1 MINKGNKDIKEIVNN
16 IADILYDADYQ
27 EALVM
32 IEEKNTMAV
41 SGNVSSKTIC
51 EYILLLYNQLPSELK
66 TMVLSNLMLR
76 TPDLPEFLRKI
87 I

>member
-1 MINKGNKDIKEIVNN
+1 MINKENKDIKEIVNN

>member
-1 MINKGNKDIKEIVNN
+1 MINKENKDIKKIVNN
-16 IADILYDADYQ
+16 IADILHDADYQ
-27 EALVM
+27 EVLVM
-32 IEEKNTMAV
+32 IEEKNAMAV

-51 EYILLLYNQLPSELK
+51 EYILLLYTQLPSELK

>member
-1 MINKGNKDIKEIVNN
+1 MINKENKDIKEIVNN

-76 TPDLPEFLRKI
+76 TPDLPKFLRKI

>member
-1 MINKGNKDIKEIVNN
+1 MINKENKDIKEIVNN

-27 EALVM
+27 EVLVM
-32 IEEKNTMAV
+32 IEEKNAMAV

-51 EYILLLYNQLPSELK
+51 EYILLLYAQLPSELK

>member
-1 MINKGNKDIKEIVNN
+1 MINKENKDIKKIVNN
-16 IADILYDADYQ
+16 IADILHDADYQ
-27 EALVM
+27 EVLVM
-32 IEEKNTMAV
+32 IEEKNAMAV

-51 EYILLLYNQLPSELK
+51 EYILLLYTQLPSELK

-76 TPDLPEFLRKI
+76 TPDLPEFLKKI